1 MWPGLAIVHHPYQS
15 GIVHLFPH
23 HHALLCDE
31 LPDVSNTS
39 LVLTRRTHATPMHTS
54 LLGWKIGSW
63 TELRVLTT
71 VSQIGHGEA
80 RAHLATDARIDNL
93 VSDVCKQTDIRVVA
107 VNPA

>member
-1 MWPGLAIVHHPYQS
+1 
-15 GIVHLFPH
+15 
-23 HHALLCDE
+23 

-39 LVLTRRTHATPMHTS
+39 PVLTRSTHATPMHTS

-93 VSDVCKQTDIRVVA
+93 MSDVCKQTDIRVVA